1 MTMVI
6 GGVLQTLFFQFI
18 SDVIIDAVNSF
29 QTFLNDLFSGSVD
42 MLSNLDAIKATC
54 RTTTA
59 IGSALVVLFVL
70 YKLFDVYIFENSGDS
85 DSDPL
90 DIIVKGSFAIAII
103 QSNDA
108 IFEQLNIL
116 SKEFATDLSRGAHL
130 NEDFKTGIEAL
141 LRSNTSVA
149 GTANIIFAIILVVA
163 VIAVL
168 IKMTIRGAELMLM
181 RILFPIFA
189 SDIVST
195 NNEKWSSFFAS
206 YLVLFFGYSIQL
218 FCFDMFINSFASL
231 EFSETLDFHEG
242 TVTWML
248 LIGWLLMSIKAPK
261 WLDRYTYSSG
271 VGHTMGSTAKSFGRI
286 VASKFIK

>member
-90 DIIVKGSFAIAII
+90 DIVVKGSFAIAII
-103 QSNDA
+103 QSNEA

-116 SKEFATDLSRGAHL
+116 NK
-130 NEDFKTGIEAL
+130 K
-141 LRSNTSVA
+141 
-149 GTANIIFAIILVVA
+149 
-163 VIAVL
+163 
-168 IKMTIRGAELMLM
+168 
-181 RILFPIFA
+181 
-189 SDIVST
+189 
-195 NNEKWSSFFAS
+195 
-206 YLVLFFGYSIQL
+206 
-218 FCFDMFINSFASL
+218 
-231 EFSETLDFHEG
+231 
-242 TVTWML
+242 
-248 LIGWLLMSIKAPK
+248 
-261 WLDRYTYSSG
+261 
-271 VGHTMGSTAKSFGRI
+271 
-286 VASKFIK
+286 

>member
-1 MTMVI
+1 MVQEKI
-6 GGVLQTLFFQFI
+6 QI
-18 SDVIIDAVNSF
+18 MNKN
-29 QTFLNDLFSGSVD
+29 FL
-42 MLSNLDAIKATC
+42 A
-54 RTTTA
+54 
-59 IGSALVVLFVL
+59 
-70 YKLFDVYIFENSGDS
+70 YKLKEYVSSG
-85 DSDPL
+85 
-90 DIIVKGSFAIAII
+90 
-103 QSNDA
+103 
-108 IFEQLNIL
+108 IL
-116 SKEFATDLSRGAHL
+116 
-130 NEDFKTGIEAL
+130 
-141 LRSNTSVA
+141 
-149 GTANIIFAIILVVA
+149 
-163 VIAVL
+163 
-168 IKMTIRGAELMLM
+168 
-181 RILFPIFA
+181 PIFA

>member
-1 MTMVI
+1 MAMVI
-6 GGVLQTLFFQFI
+6 GGVLQTLFFQFV

-29 QTFLNDLFSGSVD
+29 QTFLNDLFAGSVD
-42 MLSNLDAIKATC
+42 MLSNVSAINATC
-54 RTTTA
+54 RITTS
-59 IGSALVVLFVL
+59 IGSALVVFFVL

-85 DSDPL
+85 DADPL
-90 DIIVKGSFAIAII
+90 DIVVKGSFAMAII
-103 QSNDA
+103 QSNET
-108 IFEQLNIL
+108 IFKLLKDL
-116 SKEFATDLSRGAHL
+116 SKEFADDLSRGAHL
-130 NEDFKTGIEAL
+130 NDDFQTGINAL
-141 LRSNTSVA
+141 LRNTTGVA
-149 GTANIIFAIILVVA
+149 STANIILAIILLVS

-181 RILFPIFA
+181 KILFPIFA

-218 FCFDMFINSFASL
+218 FCFDMFINSFASMQ
-231 EFSETLDFHEG
+231 FSENMDFHEG

-248 LIGWLLMSIKAPK
+248 LVGWLLMSIKAPK

-271 VGHTMGSTAKSFGRI
+271 VANTMGSTAKSLGRI
-286 VASKFIK
+286 VASKLIK